1 MQGIIEV
8 WLEGLIIWQTKTW
21 YCASS
26 QSYVRDWAGSIDDQK
41 SSSGYLFCFGTKPI
55 FWSSKKQKIV
65 AFSSAEVLLICSYRC
80 TIRSSFVKKNT
91 LWYATK
97 WKSSNHHT
105 LWQYV
110 NHHTLGQYVNHSH
123 DKKFNV
129 SQSNTTHWTSSSLH
143 QKIGARRW
151 NTIGISQYKWAA
163 TRSFHKSHH
172 IRKFVEFKKNMRIT
186 N

>member
-1 MQGIIEV
+1 MMAQRKLMQWIIEV
-8 WLEGLIIWQTKTW
+8 WLEGFIIWQTQDLIL
-21 YCASS
+21 C
-26 QSYVRDWAGSIDDQK
+26 
-41 SSSGYLFCFGTKPI
+41 
-55 FWSSKKQKIV
+55 IV
-65 AFSSAEVLLICSYRC
+65 ALSLAEVLLICSYKC
-80 TIRSSFVKKNT
+80 TIRSIFVKKNT

-97 WKSSNHHT
+97 WKSS
-105 LWQYV
+105 